1 MKRRLLAALLVV
13 TSVSMSL
20 PAAASAGEPAK
31 QNVVSVT
38 LKDAIVRA
46 AVAEVK
52 ADAARLQ
59 QAQGQPQTQT
69 GGGGLSS
76 GAKIGIG
83 AAIVAAA
90 IATGIAIGKGPD
102 PRPWP

>member
-1 MKRRLLAALLVV
+1 MKRKILAALLIV
-13 TSVSMSL
+13 TCAAMSL

-31 QNVVSVT
+31 PNTSSVT
-38 LKDAIVRA
+38 LKDAIARA

-52 ADAARLQ
+52 ADASRLQ
-59 QAQGQPQTQT
+59 QAQGQPQTT
-69 GGGGLSS
+69 PSGGGLSS

-90 IATGIAIGKGPD
+90 IATGIAIAQGPD
-102 PRPWP
+102 PRRWP